1 LHRLRKEAPGKKF
14 YPVNERAICEY
25 MKKITLEKVL
35 RSLQDEVYEI
45 RVPEPTASRA
55 RRAIERMLAI
65 V

>member
-1 LHRLRKEAPGKKF
+1 
-14 YPVNERAICEY
+14 

-35 RSLQDEVYEI
+35 RSLREEIYEV